1 MKNSLFSI
9 IITSFLLIS
18 GCISGINSGEGKKI
32 GQIVKIAK
40 HRIFCSTY
48 EAEII
53 RGGFNGG
60 SGVNG
65 AALNFTIKNKKLYQ
79 DLTDAM
85 ENQQEI
91 ELRYVRRAL
100 TGPCYSETG
109 IIATGFKVIEN
120 KKEEEKTITKVEFS
134 DETL

>member
-9 IITSFLLIS
+9 IITSFFLIS

-40 HRIFCSTY
+40 HGIFCSTY

-65 AALNFTIKNKKLYQ
+65 AALNFTIKSKKLYQ
-79 DLTDAM
+79 DLTDVM

-91 ELRYVRRAL
+91 ELRYVRKAL
-100 TGPCYSETG
+100 TGPCYSETR

-120 KKEEEKTITKVEFS
+120 KKEEEKPITKVEFS